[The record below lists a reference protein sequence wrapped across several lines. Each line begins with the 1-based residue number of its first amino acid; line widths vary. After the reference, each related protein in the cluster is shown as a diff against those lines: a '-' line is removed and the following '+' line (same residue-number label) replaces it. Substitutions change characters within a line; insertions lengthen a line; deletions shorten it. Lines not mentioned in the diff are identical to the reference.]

1 MALIDKLTALGDAI
15 RSKTG
20 KTEKL
25 TLDQMVV
32 EINSLRQTPMYTV
45 RFLNGDVVLQ
55 TSQVREGET
64 PIFVG
69 ENPTPEP
76 DFAFVGW
83 LPEIAPVTG
92 DVDYVAQ
99 FKYTMSITRAIIGRT
114 IKAYNNDTIETVR
127 PNAFYYCTNLQTV
140 SLPSVTS
147 VLKTYAFANCTN
159 LSSVSLPSVV
169 AIGSKSFKNSRLLSS
184 VDIPN
189 VQTIEGDVFS
199 TTSASFYLP
208 ATPPT
213 IQSMTFN
220 AWQPTYVFHI
230 PAGSLSA
237 YQNATN
243 WAELTEKHTFTEDA

>member
-1 MALIDKLTALGDAI
+1 MALIDKLTALADAI

-25 TLDQMVV
+25 TLDQMVE
-32 EINSLRQTPMYTV
+32 EINTLRQAPMYTV

-64 PIFVG
+64 PIFAG

-99 FKYTMSITRAIIGRT
+99 FKSTKSVTRAIIDKS
-114 IKAYNNDTIETVR
+114 INFPYSNDTITSVGERAFYMCTLLPSADI
-127 PNAFYYCTNLQTV
+127 PNATSIGV
-140 SLPSVTS
+140 S
-147 VLKTYAFANCTN
+147 AFNNCRGLT
-159 LSSVSLPSVV
+159 SVSLPNATSIGGSAFNNCRGLTSV
-169 AIGSKSFKNSRLLSS
+169 S
-184 VDIPN
+184 
-189 VQTIEGDVFS
+189 
-199 TTSASFYLP
+199 LP
-208 ATPPT
+208 AVPPT
-213 IQSMTFN
+213 LSDVN
-220 AWQPTYVFHI
+220 AFGSIPSNCVFHI

-237 YQNATN
+237 YQSATN
-243 WAELTEKHTFTEDA
+243 WSTLTEQYTFTEDA

>member
-25 TLDQMVV
+25 TLDQMIE
-32 EINSLRQTPMYTV
+32 EINTLRQAPMYTV

-64 PIFVG
+64 PVFVG

-99 FKYTMSITRAIIGRT
+99 FKSTKSVARAIVDRS
-114 IKAYNNDTIETVR
+114 IKNYANDTITTVCGR
-127 PNAFYYCTNLQTV
+127 AFQ
-140 SLPSVTS
+140 
-147 VLKTYAFANCTN
+147 NCTS
-159 LSSVSLPSVV
+159 LTSVSLTSVSS
-169 AIGSKSFKNSRLLSS
+169 IGEAAFLYCSALMY
-184 VDIPN
+184 V
-189 VQTIEGDVFS
+189 
-199 TTSASFYLP
+199 SASSILSP
-208 ATPPT
+208 KAAAPPLLK
-213 IQSMTFN
+213 F
-220 AWQPTYVFHI
+220 A
-230 PAGSLSA
+230 
-237 YQNATN
+237 
-243 WAELTEKHTFTEDA
+243 